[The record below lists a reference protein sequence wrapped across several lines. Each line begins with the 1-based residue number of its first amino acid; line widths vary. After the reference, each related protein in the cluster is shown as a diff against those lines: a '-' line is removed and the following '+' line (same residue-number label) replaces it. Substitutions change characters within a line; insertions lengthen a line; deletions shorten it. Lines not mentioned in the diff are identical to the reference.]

1 MHQAQGPRNPCFSGR
16 SVENAWHSLYPHH
29 GVIIIRW
36 SLFASLVVKTEFD
49 YIIVGAGSAGCVLA
63 NRLSA
68 SGKHSVLVIEAGG
81 SDKRFWIQT
90 PIGYGKTF
98 YDESVNWKYQTESDP
113 GINHRSSYWP
123 RGKVVGGSSSINAMV
138 YIRGQHADFDDW
150 RDLGNPGWGWQDVL
164 PYFRKSETFADGG
177 DEYRGDSGPLYV
189 NNVSRHYHPLCQTF
203 FEAAQQHGFKHNPDF
218 NGADQEGVGYYQI
231 TTRDGR
237 RMSAARAYL
246 HPALR
251 RNNCSLVTDALVT
264 RLRFAGRRANGVDY
278 LQGGRPQNVTAR
290 REVILS
296 AGAINSPQL
305 LQLSGI
311 GDATLLKQHGI
322 EVVHDLPGVGR
333 NLQDHL
339 DYCIY
344 YRSRVPTLNNRLRP
358 WWGKL
363 LAGAQYLLF
372 RNGLLSLSVN
382 QAGGFVRSHPSR
394 PRPNMQMYFAAMTY
408 TKAPPGER
416 PLMQPD
422 PYPGFL
428 NSIGLTR
435 PQSRGELG
443 INSAD
448 PRDPVSIR
456 PNYLSVEE
464 DVTQMLEG
472 ARLLRQLASMPALK
486 SIIEHEITPG
496 ESVQSDDEFIA
507 DIRQRAD
514 TVYHP
519 SCTCMMGPDPKTAVV
534 DNQCRVYGV
543 DGLRVVDTSIFPTV
557 TSGNTNGPTIMVAEK
572 AADLIGG

>member
-1 MHQAQGPRNPCFSGR
+1 MKS
-16 SVENAWHSLYPHH
+16 
-29 GVIIIRW
+29 
-36 SLFASLVVKTEFD
+36 EFD
-49 YIIVGAGSAGCVLA
+49 YIIIGAGSAGCVLA

-68 SGKHSVLVIEAGG
+68 NGRHRVLLLEAGG
-81 SDKRFWIQT
+81 SDRRFWIQT

-98 YDESVNWKYQTESDP
+98 YDESVNWKYTTEADP
-113 GINHRSSYWP
+113 GINNRRSYWP

-138 YIRGQHADFDDW
+138 YIRGQQQDYDDW
-150 RDLGNPGWGWQDVL
+150 RDLGNPGWGWQEVL
-164 PYFRKSETFADGG
+164 PYFRKSETYSDGG
-177 DEYRGDSGPLYV
+177 SEFRGDNGPLYV
-189 NNVSRHYHPLCQTF
+189 NNVSRYYHPLCHRF
-203 FEAAQQHGFKHNPDF
+203 IEAGRQQGFRYNPDF
-218 NGADQEGVGYYQI
+218 NAADQEGVGFYQI

-246 HPALR
+246 HPALKR
-251 RNNCSLVTDALVT
+251 PNCELISHAQVT
-264 RLRFAGRRANGVDY
+264 RIVFADGVASEIEFLRDGQTRR
-278 LQGGRPQNVTAR
+278 LRAR
-290 REVILS
+290 REIILS

-311 GDATLLKQHGI
+311 GEASLLKGLGI
-322 EVVHDLPGVGR
+322 EPLIDLPGVGR

-363 LAGAQYLLF
+363 QAGLQYLLL

-394 PRPNMQMYFAAMTY
+394 PRPNMQMYFAAITY

-416 PLMQPD
+416 PLLQPD

-435 PQSRGELG
+435 PSSRGHLQ
-443 INSAD
+443 IDSAN
-448 PRDPVSIR
+448 PLAPVRIY
-456 PNYLSVEE
+456 PNYLSSDD

-472 ARLLRQLASMPALK
+472 ARLLRQLAQTPAL
-486 SIIEHEITPG
+486 SEIIEAETKPG
-496 ESVQSDDEFIA
+496 ATVQSDDEFIA

-514 TVYHP
+514 TVFHP
-519 SCTCMMGPDPKTAVV
+519 SCTCMMGADRKTAVV
-534 DNQCRVYGV
+534 DANCRVYGV
-543 DGLRVVDTSIFPTV
+543 ERLRVVDASIFPTV

-572 AADLIGG
+572 AADLILSNGPV